1 MLSKQRRAQPAA
13 VCYTVYMNIQTF
25 VTLYLMSV
33 PVFFAIDMVWLG
45 FVASN
50 FYKSQLGSLM
60 GDINWTAA
68 IIFYLVFLVGLTY
81 FAIYPAAIKNSLLTA
96 AMLGALFGFFTYA
109 TYDLTNLAT
118 LKNWPLSVTIVDMV
132 WGTVLGA
139 TVSVVTLYAFKWFL

>member
-1 MLSKQRRAQPAA
+1 
-13 VCYTVYMNIQTF
+13 MNIQTF

-45 FVASN
+45 LVASN

-68 IIFYLVFLVGLTY
+68 IIFYLVFLVGLTF
-81 FAIYPAAIKNSLLTA
+81 FAIYPAALKNSLMTA
-96 AMLGALFGFFTYA
+96 AILGGMFGFFTYA

-118 LKNWPLSVTIVDMV
+118 LKDWPLSVTIVDMV
-132 WGTVLGA
+132 WGTILGA
-139 TVSVVTLYAFKWFL
+139 GVSVITLFAFNWLL